1 MGGLSL
7 WHWIIVIAVV
17 ALLFGGKG
25 KISSVMGDFAK
36 GIKAFKS
43 GMKDEDHD
51 HDADA
56 VVAPPQVTPPVPTPG
71 IAATTTAGDRP
82 AHDRG

>member
-7 WHWIIVIAVV
+7 WHWIVVIAVV

-25 KISSVMGDFAK
+25 KISGVMGDFAK

-43 GMKDEDHD
+43 GMKDED
-51 HDADA
+51 DA
-56 VVAPPQVTPPVPTPG
+56 VATPQVAPPPVVPSVGAPG
-71 IAATTTAGDRP
+71 VAATAAGERP

>member
-7 WHWIIVIAVV
+7 WHWIIIIGVV

-25 KISSVMGDFAK
+25 KISGLMGDLAQ

-43 GMKDEDHD
+43 GMKDEEQ
-51 HDADA
+51 ATNA
-56 VVAPPQVTPPVPTPG
+56 PPAPPQVPPPASTAPR
-71 IAATTTAGDRP
+71 ATAEQA